1 MPGSWERLDAKQ
13 ERQRAQVP
21 ILVGDLRAA
30 QQAVIVARGAVAA
43 HEQRVKGKKSTAAD
57 KKKAAELTKRV
68 DEAVKVSDETV
79 VMVDVQAM
87 HPVDHERLVSAH
99 TSPTGDPDLQS
110 LLPPLMAYSC
120 VDEEMQDEARW
131 AELLARPCW
140 TAGEIDELRM
150 RVLGLNQISPG
161 GLGKG

>member
-1 MPGSWERLDAKQ
+1 MPGFWDRLDAKQ

-21 ILVGDLRAA
+21 ILVGDLRGA
-30 QQAVIVARGAVAA
+30 QQAATLARGVLAA
-43 HEQRVKGKKSTAAD
+43 HEQRVKGRKATAAD
-57 KKKAAELTKRV
+57 KKKAAELAKRLE
-68 DEAVKVSDETV
+68 EADRVADETV

-87 HPVDHERLVSAH
+87 HPVEHERLISAH
-99 TSPTGDPDLQS
+99 TSPTGEPDLGS

-120 VDEEMQDEARW
+120 VDEDMQDEERW

-140 TAGEIDELRM
+140 TAGEIDELRL

-161 GLGKG
+161 RLGKG